1 MQTLL
6 TSARLVAKS
15 ETDPRKRIHLTGA
28 ILVFEA
34 ACAMD
39 DFEPDKAPRVAVAWG
54 RLKAL
59 VETYRDA
66 S

>member
-1 MQTLL
+1 MTLVDD
-6 TSARLVAKS
+6 ARTIVAKMPDG
-15 ETDPRKRIHLTGA
+15 TPRIHLSGA